1 MVFVVVFFLILIVF
15 LGFVVNFFVVREIL
29 KLKIRKFYEYLIL
42 NLVIIDVGMCL
53 ISIFFDIG
61 E

>member
-15 LGFVVNFFVVREIL
+15 LGFVVNFFVLREIL